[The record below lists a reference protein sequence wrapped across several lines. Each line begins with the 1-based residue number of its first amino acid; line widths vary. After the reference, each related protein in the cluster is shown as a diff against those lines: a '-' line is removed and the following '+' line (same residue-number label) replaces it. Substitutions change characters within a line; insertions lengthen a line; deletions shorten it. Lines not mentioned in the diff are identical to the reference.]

1 MWAHA
6 GQGDAEAAN
15 WAPDARGQIS
25 SAGHG
30 SAMSRFSSLPE
41 DLPRAG
47 PEIYDGMMRC
57 GTSARDWLN
66 LSGISRGTPQFQ
78 SLWLVC
84 SQLDFWVERERK
96 ATPAGWQEADWVRA
110 QLERNDEMEALLR
123 SLAATVHMGRTGD
136 RDACD
141 RMRALAAPGDEVAPS
156 WLLDE
161 SRIYSKY
168 IHQQR
173 AWLHQDRKGKGK
185 GNYDGYQSQGG
196 GKDKGK
202 GKGKKKG
209 AQGADTQA

>member
-1 MWAHA
+1 MT
-6 GQGDAEAAN
+6 
-15 WAPDARGQIS
+15 
-25 SAGHG
+25 
-30 SAMSRFSSLPE
+30 RFSSLPE

-66 LSGISRGTPQFQ
+66 LSGITRGTAQFQ
-78 SLWLVC
+78 SLWLAC
-84 SQLDFWVERERK
+84 SQFDFWVERERK
-96 ATPAGWQEADWVRA
+96 ATPVGWQESDWIRG
-110 QLERNDEMEALLR
+110 QLRCNDEMEALLR
-123 SLAATVHMGRTGD
+123 SLAATVHMGRTED

-141 RMRALAAPGDEVAPS
+141 CMRALAAPGDEVAPS

-161 SRIYSKY
+161 SRFYSKY

-173 AWLHQDRKGKGK
+173 AWLHQDKKGKGK
-185 GNYDGYQSQGG
+185 GNSDGHQSQGG

-209 AQGADTQA
+209 AQGADAQE